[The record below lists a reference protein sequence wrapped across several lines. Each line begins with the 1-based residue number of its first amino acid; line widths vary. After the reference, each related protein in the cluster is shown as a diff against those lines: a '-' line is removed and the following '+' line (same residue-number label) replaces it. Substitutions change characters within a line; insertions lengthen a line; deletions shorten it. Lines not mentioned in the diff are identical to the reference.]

1 MQPELSERDVEW
13 LLDAYAD
20 VLEQHGYNAIQVETI
35 DLSGHPEWTEDMFR
49 NAMRGGAYRSRKNQ
63 MLLRLAADVL
73 AWFRQRYPDYQ
84 TAMNAVLR
92 AFMESHG
99 EQDDTDTDLDLRKTA

>member
-63 MLLRLAADVL
+63 MLLRLDADVI
-73 AWFRQRYPDYQ
+73 AWFRQRHPDCQ
-84 TAMNAVLR
+84 TAMNTALR
-92 AFMESHG
+92 AFMNAHSDE
-99 EQDDTDTDLDLRKTA
+99 ETDDTDLRKTA

>member
-1 MQPELSERDVEW
+1 MHVEWDEMKRRPAPTSPGMASPSNRNMPQDIMQPELSERDVEW

-49 NAMRGGAYRSRKNQ
+49 NAMRC
-63 MLLRLAADVL
+63 AAGRIVL
-73 AWFRQRYPDYQ
+73 ARTRCSFGSMQ
-84 TAMNAVLR
+84 T
-92 AFMESHG
+92 
-99 EQDDTDTDLDLRKTA
+99 